1 MRYVYLRA
9 GDDGDDDGGR
19 MIGNQMMSARRP
31 MSSPRTV
38 TTAGTQRRGPGVDDV
53 DDDSEARQLYE
64 WTRNLSVDD

>member
-9 GDDGDDDGGR
+9 GDDGEDDGGR
-19 MIGNQMMSARRP
+19 MSARRP
-31 MSSPRTV
+31 MPSPRDV
-38 TTAGTQRRGPGVDDV
+38 TTTGRQRCGPGVDDD